1 MTPSVMTQSFEKS
14 LDHEIGSLGIGIVD
28 NKITLGENEVAALLC
43 GQGLSYIVLAS
54 FSSRK
59 NKNDH
64 GITKQKLT
72 PRRSKVWT
80 DLGTTVLNQQP
91 NTGISYN
98 CRKNRGWKW

>member
-28 NKITLGENEVAALLC
+28 NKITLGENEVAA
-43 GQGLSYIVLAS
+43 LSYIVLAS